1 MAFLCALGELGLLEG
16 RGENVQTPGSG
27 ARLFAAVGPRVGIEI
42 PVTTWAAI
50 RLRADFLANLAPV
63 SVTFDGNPSTG
74 WQPPPV
80 TATLGGGLA
89 VRFP

>member
-1 MAFLCALGELGLLEG
+1 VGELGLLEG
-16 RGENVQTPGSG
+16 RGENVQSPGSG
-27 ARLFAAVGPRVGIEI
+27 SRLFAAVGPRVGVEI

-63 SVTFDGNPSTG
+63 SVTFDGSAADG

-80 TATLGGGLA
+80 TGSVGVGIA